1 MIITNHT
8 NLPEPVV
15 QALTHSD
22 YTKGESNR
30 SVTQLIDSPRVR
42 ILRKEHA
49 DVITSDAADMLW
61 PVLGTAVHKMFEDHQ
76 PDGHVVEER
85 LYAEV
90 ENWIISGAID
100 VQRSEADGS
109 ITVLDYKCTSAWSVI
124 YGKPEWEMQLNF
136 YAWLVEF
143 TKPDAVVNKLQII
156 AVLRDW
162 QRAKARLEGN
172 YPEAPIVVVDIPLW
186 SREERDR
193 YVRQR
198 VQIHQN
204 AEFERLTGGDL
215 PECSDGERWK
225 KDDTFAV
232 KKKGNK
238 RALRVFDSQQEAE
251 AYAEGKAD
259 LEIECRAG
267 KPTRC
272 QDDYCGVAAFCDQ
285 YQGEVWQ

>member
-22 YTKGESNR
+22 YTKGDSNR

-49 DVITSDAADMLW
+49 DIITSDASDMLW
-61 PVLGTAVHKMFEDHQ
+61 SVLGTAVHKMFEAHQ

-100 VQRSEADGS
+100 VQRSENDGS
-109 ITVLDYKCTSAWSVI
+109 TTVLDYKCTSAWSVI
-124 YGKPEWEMQLNF
+124 YGKPEWERQLNF

-162 QRAKARLEGN
+162 QRTKAKMESN
-172 YPEAPIVVVDIPLW
+172 YPEAPIVVVDVPLW
-186 SREERDR
+186 SVEERDR
-193 YVRQR
+193 YVRGR
-198 VQIHQN
+198 VKLHQD
-204 AEFERLTGGDL
+204 AEFERLTGGAL
-215 PECSDGERWK
+215 PLCSAEERWK
-225 KDDTFAV
+225 KSDTFAV

-238 RALRVFDSQQEAE
+238 RAARVFDTEEEALAYME
-251 AYAEGKAD
+251 ANAGM
-259 LEIECRAG
+259 EIEQRVG

-272 QDDYCGVAAFCDQ
+272 QDDYCGVASFCDQ
-285 YQGEVWQ
+285 FQGEVWQ